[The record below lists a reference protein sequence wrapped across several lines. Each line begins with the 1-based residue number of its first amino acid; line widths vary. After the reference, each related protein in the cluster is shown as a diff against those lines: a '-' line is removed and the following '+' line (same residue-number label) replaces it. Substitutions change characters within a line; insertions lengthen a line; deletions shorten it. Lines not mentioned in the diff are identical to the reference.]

1 MNAAAIVQTA
11 MQLEMTSDV
20 LRCSIS
26 MGHALKMRELIR
38 EATRRVLAKKIPLLY
53 ETVKTGFGQY
63 GTNYSLQDQ
72 HIPMDRLARECGF
85 DVGPCDHELIACMSQ
100 LRSDSDDDDLWSL
113 LPYAYG
119 ALFTSKYWILDK
131 KVSLFALCCIW
142 AVPFGFD
149 WCCDVNHCLC
159 RCSCFYCQ
167 GVQYV
172 SSVSA
177 MTNNSHVLITAVDSL
192 ITCFTAL
199 KIKHSGAAQTHRA
212 STNNGVVLNPLEI
225 EKKKFVECAAYILLY
240 MRSLEHTKE
249 WKLYPVR
256 SMFVIL
262 EQFVL
267 DGHLDRSILNRIV
280 AHNLLHS
287 VSCCGGGCGVGV
299 QVIVV

>member
-1 MNAAAIVQTA
+1 
-11 MQLEMTSDV
+11 
-20 LRCSIS
+20 
-26 MGHALKMRELIR
+26 
-38 EATRRVLAKKIPLLY
+38 
-53 ETVKTGFGQY
+53 
-63 GTNYSLQDQ
+63 
-72 HIPMDRLARECGF
+72 
-85 DVGPCDHELIACMSQ
+85 
-100 LRSDSDDDDLWSL
+100 
-113 LPYAYG
+113 
-119 ALFTSKYWILDK
+119 
-131 KVSLFALCCIW
+131 
-142 AVPFGFD
+142 
-149 WCCDVNHCLC
+149 
-159 RCSCFYCQ
+159 
-167 GVQYV
+167 
-172 SSVSA
+172 

-199 KIKHSGAAQTHRA
+199 KIKHSGATQTHRA

-287 VSCCGGGCGVGV
+287 VSCGGGYGLWGGGAC
-299 QVIVV
+299 